1 MLSNM
6 QFSPRFPH
14 FSLSYFITFKFL
26 KGSIPSFHSNL
37 GRPQTETQYGHDCE
51 RCVVD
56 RQEPQ
61 GFSRGNE
68 PNVAS
73 VCYI

>member
-1 MLSNM
+1 M
-6 QFSPRFPH
+6 
-14 FSLSYFITFKFL
+14 
-26 KGSIPSFHSNL
+26 

-51 RCVVD
+51 SCVVD

-61 GFSRGNE
+61 GISSGNE

-73 VCYI
+73 VCYIWLQIRDAISYTDTFVGSQ